1 MAEDQP
7 ELQTDAFVLEYSPS
21 QRAWHIQHIEDLIQI
36 NLLSYLDQ
44 SEARDYMLMGVARTH
59 EELLQLQE
67 EIENT
72 FKKLHPEEPNT
83 AEQLG
88 PKRSFLGW
96 IRRIFGTRS

>member
-1 MAEDQP
+1 MAEEQP

-21 QRAWHIQHIEDLIQI
+21 QRAWHIQHIEDLIQS

-44 SEARDYMLMGVARTH
+44 SEARDYVLLGVARTH
-59 EELLQLQE
+59 DELLQLQE

-72 FKKLHPEEPNT
+72 FKKIHPEEEKT
-83 AEQLG
+83 AESLT

-96 IRRIFGTRS
+96 IKKIFGTRS